1 MLLYKNISMKII
13 ITLITIIIFSQ
24 VCSADIGKETGLEIP
39 RYVSLK
45 SNDANIRVGPSKNY
59 PIEIKYIKKNY
70 PLKVLEEYEDW
81 RKVEDFKKNI
91 GWIHKSLISGNRTGI
106 VLSNDN
112 KTIKLLNTL
121 EGNII
126 GEIGKGN
133 IVFLEK
139 CKIDWCLVSSGNYKG
154 WIDKKYIW
162 GIKEEEVINISFF
175 QIFEDLYWKS
185 VNYLNKIQKRF
196 QILAGAVGFEPTNAD
211 SKNRCLTAW
220 RRPKL

>member
-1 MLLYKNISMKII
+1 MLLYKNITMQIVMAFI
-13 ITLITIIIFSQ
+13 LIIIFSQ
-24 VCSADIGKETGLEIP
+24 ASNADIGKETGLEIP

-81 RKVEDFKKNI
+81 RKVEDFQKNF
-91 GWIHKSLISGNRTGI
+91 GWIHKSLISGIRTGI

-121 EGNII
+121 NGNII

-139 CKIDWCLVSSGNYKG
+139 CKIDWCLVSFGDYRG
-154 WIDKKYIW
+154 WIDKKNIW
-162 GIKEEEVINISFF
+162 GIKEKEIIKINIF
-175 QIFEDLYWKS
+175 QRFEDLYWKS
-185 VNYLNKIQKRF
+185 VNSLNKIQK
-196 QILAGAVGFEPTNAD
+196 GF
-211 SKNRCLTAW
+211 
-220 RRPKL
+220 

>member
-1 MLLYKNISMKII
+1 MQIVIAFIS
-13 ITLITIIIFSQ
+13 IIIFSQ
-24 VCSADIGKETGLEIP
+24 VSNADIGKETGLEIP

-70 PLKVLEEYEDW
+70 PLKVLEEYEEW

-91 GWIHKSLISGNRTGI
+91 GWIHKSLISGTRTGI
-106 VLSNDN
+106 ILSNDN
-112 KTIKLLNTL
+112 KSIKLFNTL
-121 EGNII
+121 GGNVI
-126 GEIGKGN
+126 GEIGKRN

-162 GIKEEEVINISFF
+162 GVEEKEIIKISFF
-175 QIFEDLYWKS
+175 QRFEDLYWKS
-185 VNYLNKIQKRF
+185 INSLNIIKK
-196 QILAGAVGFEPTNAD
+196 GF
-211 SKNRCLTAW
+211 
-220 RRPKL
+220 

>member
-1 MLLYKNISMKII
+1 MQIVIAFIS
-13 ITLITIIIFSQ
+13 IIIFSQ
-24 VCSADIGKETGLEIP
+24 VSNAEIGNETGLEIP

-45 SNDANIRVGPSKNY
+45 SNDANIRVGPSMNY
-59 PIEIKYIKKNY
+59 PILIKYIIRNY
-70 PLKVLEEYEDW
+70 PLKVLEEYEEW

-139 CKIDWCLVSSGNYKG
+139 CKIDWCLVSSRNYKG
-154 WIDKKYIW
+154 WMDKKYIW
-162 GIKEEEVINISFF
+162 GVKEKEKINISFF
-175 QIFEDLYWKS
+175 QRFDDLYWKS
-185 VNYLNKIQKRF
+185 VNSLNKIQK
-196 QILAGAVGFEPTNAD
+196 GF
-211 SKNRCLTAW
+211 
-220 RRPKL
+220 

>member
-1 MLLYKNISMKII
+1 MQIVITFIS
-13 ITLITIIIFSQ
+13 IIIFSQ
-24 VCSADIGKETGLEIP
+24 VSNANIGKETGLEIP

-45 SNDANIRVGPSKNY
+45 SDDANIRVGPSKNY

-81 RKVEDFKKNI
+81 RKVVDFKNNI
-91 GWIHKSLISGNRTGI
+91 GWIHKSLISGIRTGI

-133 IVFLEK
+133 IVFLKK

-162 GIKEEEVINISFF
+162 GIKEKEIININFLQKF
-175 QIFEDLYWKS
+175 VDLYWNS
-185 VNYLNKIQKRF
+185 INFLNRLQN
-196 QILAGAVGFEPTNAD
+196 QI
-211 SKNRCLTAW
+211 
-220 RRPKL
+220 

>member
-1 MLLYKNISMKII
+1 MLLYKNITMQIVMAFI
-13 ITLITIIIFSQ
+13 LIIIFSQ
-24 VCSADIGKETGLEIP
+24 ASNADIGKETGLEIP

-70 PLKVLEEYEDW
+70 PLKILEEYEEW

-91 GWIHKSLISGNRTGI
+91 GWIHKSLISGTRTGI
-106 VLSNDN
+106 VLSNDD

-121 EGNII
+121 DGNVI

-162 GIKEEEVINISFF
+162 GVKEKEIIKISFF
-175 QIFEDLYWKS
+175 QKFEDIYWKS
-185 VNYLNKIQKRF
+185 LNSLKKTQKRF
-196 QILAGAVGFEPTNAD
+196 
-211 SKNRCLTAW
+211 
-220 RRPKL
+220 

>member
-1 MLLYKNISMKII
+1 MLLYKKISMQIVI
-13 ITLITIIIFSQ
+13 AFILIIIFSQ
-24 VCSADIGKETGLEIP
+24 VSNADIGKKTGLEIP
-39 RYVSLK
+39 RYISLK

-59 PIEIKYIKKNY
+59 PIEIKFIIKNY

-81 RKVEDFKKNI
+81 RKVEDFQKNF
-91 GWIHKSLISGNRTGI
+91 GWIHKSLISGTRTGI

-121 EGNII
+121 NGNVI
-126 GEIGKGN
+126 GEIGSGN

-162 GIKEEEVINISFF
+162 GVKEKEIIKISFF
-175 QIFEDLYWKS
+175 QKFEDIYWNS
-185 VNYLNKIQKRF
+185 LNYLNKIQKRF
-196 QILAGAVGFEPTNAD
+196 
-211 SKNRCLTAW
+211 
-220 RRPKL
+220 

>member
-1 MLLYKNISMKII
+1 MLLYKNISMQTII
-13 ITLITIIIFSQ
+13 AFISIIIFSQ
-24 VCSADIGKETGLEIP
+24 ICNAEIGKETGLEIP
-39 RYVSLK
+39 RYISLK

-81 RKVEDFKKNI
+81 RKVEDFQKNF

-112 KTIKLLNTL
+112 KNIKLLNTL
-121 EGNII
+121 NGNII

-139 CKIDWCLVSSGNYKG
+139 CIIDWCLVSSKNYKG

-162 GIKEEEVINISFF
+162 GVKEKEIIKISFF
-175 QIFEDLYWKS
+175 QRFDDLYWS
-185 VNYLNKIQKRF
+185 SINFLESLQ
-196 QILAGAVGFEPTNAD
+196 
-211 SKNRCLTAW
+211 
-220 RRPKL
+220 

>member
-1 MLLYKNISMKII
+1 MLLYKKLSMQIVIAFIS
-13 ITLITIIIFSQ
+13 IIIFSQ
-24 VCSADIGKETGLEIP
+24 VSNADIGKETGLEIP

-70 PLKVLEEYEDW
+70 PLKVLDEYEEW
-81 RKVEDFKKNI
+81 RKVEDFNRNI
-91 GWIHKSLISGNRTGI
+91 GWIHKSLISGIRTGI

-121 EGNII
+121 NGNVI

-139 CKIDWCLVSSGNYKG
+139 CKIDWCLVSFGNYRG
-154 WIDKKYIW
+154 WVDKKNIW
-162 GIKEEEVINISFF
+162 GIKEKEKTNINFF
-175 QIFEDLYWKS
+175 QRFEDLYWKS
-185 VNYLNKIQKRF
+185 VNYLNKIRKG
-196 QILAGAVGFEPTNAD
+196 I
-211 SKNRCLTAW
+211 
-220 RRPKL
+220 